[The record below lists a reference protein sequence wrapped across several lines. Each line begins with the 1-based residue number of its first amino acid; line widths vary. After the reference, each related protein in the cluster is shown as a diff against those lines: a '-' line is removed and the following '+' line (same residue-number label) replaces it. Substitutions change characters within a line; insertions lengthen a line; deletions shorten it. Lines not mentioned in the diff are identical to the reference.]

1 MQHQHVLV
9 TVFKIDS
16 QTQGKNVTELILEM
30 LSDVNVENDYMKV
43 VLFNKISSKH
53 TSNIQYKQNY
63 GQMVLLIHS
72 LHLLLVIL
80 LPTAWVSFD
89 PH

>member
-1 MQHQHVLV
+1 
-9 TVFKIDS
+9 
-16 QTQGKNVTELILEM
+16 M
-30 LSDVNVENDYMKV
+30 LSDISVENDYIKV
-43 VLFNKISSKH
+43 VLFYKISSKH
-53 TSNIQYKQNY
+53 ISNIQYKQNY

>member
-1 MQHQHVLV
+1 
-9 TVFKIDS
+9 
-16 QTQGKNVTELILEM
+16 M
-30 LSDVNVENDYMKV
+30 LSDISVENDYIKV

-53 TSNIQYKQNY
+53 VSNIQYKQNY